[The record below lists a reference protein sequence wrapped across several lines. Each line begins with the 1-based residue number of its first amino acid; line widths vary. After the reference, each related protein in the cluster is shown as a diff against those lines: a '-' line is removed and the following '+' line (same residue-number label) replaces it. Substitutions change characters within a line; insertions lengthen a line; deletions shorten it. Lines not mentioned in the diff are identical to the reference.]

1 MNAGAWR
8 EAVLSNATG
17 GHRDIYLSTWTVEVL
32 FVTSEVVMVA

>member
-8 EAVLSNATG
+8 EAVLSNAPG

-32 FVTSEVVMVA
+32 FVTAKVVI